1 MANTAGN
8 QAKRPEG
15 SPATEKRDSEVPLSV
30 AIPKERATE
39 PPPAK
44 GQPAKGQEREGYS
57 DTIPAPAWFEV
68 EKD

>member
-8 QAKRPEG
+8 QAKHPEG
-15 SPATEKRDSEVPLSV
+15 APATEKRDSDVPLSV
-30 AIPKERATE
+30 AVPKERATE
-39 PPPAK
+39 PPP
-44 GQPAKGQEREGYS
+44 KGQEREGYS